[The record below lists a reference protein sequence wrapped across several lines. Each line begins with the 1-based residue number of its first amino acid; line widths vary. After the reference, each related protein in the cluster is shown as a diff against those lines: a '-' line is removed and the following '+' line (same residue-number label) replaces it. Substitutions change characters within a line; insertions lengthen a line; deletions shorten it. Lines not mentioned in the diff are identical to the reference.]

1 DNLYSFAPGAEIVN
15 PPDPGQLYARPND
28 VRYSFSDRH
37 RERTNGQL
45 TLQYRP
51 TETLTATLDYLY
63 AENYLQEHRG
73 EATFWF
79 ANNTSATRVV
89 FDDSVVATPLIYSET
104 LSNKDNGFEQQ
115 WREQENTLDSI
126 GFNLDWAATD
136 RLTLSLDVH
145 DSSLESLRVGPG
157 WAGEVAVSVV
167 GSTHISQTAHSSGAS
182 PTASTTTIGAITNRT
197 GQWDPDDFGSQA
209 CRLWEGAPTTAITQ
223 GRLDG

>member
-89 FDDSVVATPLIYSET
+89 FDDSTVATPLIYSET

-115 WREQENTLDSI
+115 WREQENTLESV
-126 GFNLDWAATD
+126 GFNLGWTPTD
-136 RLTLSLDVH
+136 RLSVAFDIHHSTLDSLP
-145 DSSLESLRVGPG
+145 VGPG
-157 WAGEVAVSVV
+157 NVGEVAISVAAPIHT
-167 GSTHISQTAHSSGAS
+167 GQTADFSGDI
-182 PTASTTTIGAITNRT
+182 PIVSTTINDAITN
-197 GQWDPDDFGSQA
+197 GNG
-209 CRLWEGAPTTAITQ
+209 
-223 GRLDG
+223 